1 VTDLAQPAVA
11 LFDLGGVL
19 FHYEPGVRWRGL
31 ADVAGLTPEEVQK
44 RLSAS
49 GYAEACDQGRY
60 RGAAAFEAGVRV
72 LGHRLSRE
80 RFTHLW
86 VSAFRPDER
95 LFEIAVQLKARLQVA
110 LFTNNSDLVRE
121 GLEMLWPA
129 VLAPF
134 LPRVFSADLG
144 LTKPDP
150 RAYLKVAELLGYPPA
165 RILVIDDGPANTGC
179 AASLGFPCIDYRGPD
194 DLIRALAAHGLP

>member
-1 VTDLAQPAVA
+1 VTDQDPIAAA

-19 FHYEPGVRWRGL
+19 FHYEPHARWQALAEATGL
-31 ADVAGLTPEEVQK
+31 RADEVQK

-49 GYAEACDQGRY
+49 GYTQACDTGHY
-60 RGAAAFEAGVRV
+60 RGAAAFAAGVRA

-95 LFEIAVQLKARLQVA
+95 VLDMALALKTRIQIALL
-110 LFTNNSDLVRE
+110 TNNSDLVRA
-121 GLEMLWPA
+121 GLEQLWPA

-134 LPRVFSADLG
+134 MPRIFSADLG

-150 RAYLKVAELLGYPPA
+150 RAYLKAADLLGVAPG
-165 RILVIDDGPANTGC
+165 RILVVDDSPANTAS
-179 AASLGFPCIDYRGPD
+179 AASLGFVCIDYTDPD
-194 DLIRALAAHGLP
+194 DLLRALATHGLP

>member
-1 VTDLAQPAVA
+1 MTEPGGITAV

-19 FHYEPGVRWRGL
+19 FHYEPEVRWQAL
-31 ADVAGLTPEEVQK
+31 AEVTGLTATDVQK
-44 RLSAS
+44 RLSVS
-49 GYAEACDQGRY
+49 GWAQACDQGRY
-60 RGAAAFEAGVRV
+60 RGARAFDAGVRS

-95 LFEIAVQLKARLQVA
+95 VLDIAVRLKAHVQVA

-121 GLEMLWPA
+121 GLENLWGA

-134 LPRVFSADLG
+134 MPRIYSADLG

-150 RAYLKVAELLGYPPA
+150 RAYLKAAELLGAPPE
-165 RILVIDDGPANTGC
+165 RILVIDDSPANTAS
-179 AASLGFPCIDYRGPD
+179 AASLGFPCIDYRDPE
-194 DLIRALAAHGLP
+194 DLLRALATCGLS